1 MVEIKKDREI
11 NHENEIL
18 ELFNNPI
25 DTIEFHDLIMEY
37 HPYDIARVFEK
48 LESDQRNKLYIALSP
63 QEIAPIFEHLDHQDI
78 PSIFKELPNTYC
90 VKILEH
96 MDIDETVDILRNIE
110 SEKLR
115 LSYINLMKKELAKE
129 IKALLKYDEDVTGSI
144 MSTSYIEFDDSMLIK
159 DAMKHMLRE
168 AKTVS
173 YINTLY
179 VSNKDE
185 ELVGVLSLRQLIVAD
200 KEDRLVDIMTEKVI
214 SVNVNS
220 PKDVAANLFKDYD
233 FEALPVVDSNNRMLG
248 IVTVDDIIDFLE
260 DEATEDYAKFAG
272 IFDGEIEHG
281 KETVSKAFKK
291 RIPWLIILL
300 FIGIIASML
309 IGKYEDTLNAIPILA
324 MFLPMMLDMAGN
336 VGTQSL
342 AVTIRYL
349 MDDDFLNRKN
359 VTKHLL
365 RELGIGVT
373 NGFIISFIAFFIA
386 FILLSVMSKNF
397 TFTDPL
403 IFKTSLIISVSMLV
417 SITVSNIAG
426 AIVPLIIHTFK
437 IDPAAASGPFITT
450 INDIIAISIY
460 FTLATAFLM

>member
-1 MVEIKKDREI
+1 MNDIRKDREVT
-11 NHENEIL
+11 HEEEIL
-18 ELFNNPI
+18 ELFKSPL
-25 DTIEFHDLIMEY
+25 DTLEFHDMIMEY
-37 HPYDIARVFEK
+37 HPYDIARVFEN
-48 LESDQRNKLYIALSP
+48 LDDEQRSKLYIALSP
-63 QEIAPIFEHLDHQDI
+63 QEIAPIFEHLDHEEI
-78 PSIFKELPNTYC
+78 PRIFKELSNNYS
-90 VKILEH
+90 VKILEN

-110 SEKLR
+110 NEKLR
-115 LSYINLMKKELAKE
+115 FSYINLMRKDLAKE

-144 MSTSYIEFDDSMLIK
+144 ISTSYIEFDDSMLIK
-159 DAMKHMLRE
+159 DAMKHMLKE

-179 VSNKDE
+179 VANKNQ

-200 KEDRLVDIMTEKVI
+200 KEDRLVDVMTEKVI
-214 SVNVNS
+214 SVGVNA
-220 PKDVAANLFKDYD
+220 PKEVAASLFKDYD

-281 KETVSKAFKK
+281 KETISKAFKK

-300 FIGIIASML
+300 FIGIIASMI
-309 IGKYEDTLNAIPILA
+309 IGRFEETLDAIPILA

-349 MDDDFLNRKN
+349 MDDDFLTRKN
-359 VTKHLL
+359 VTKHIL

-373 NGFIISFIAFFIA
+373 NGFIVSCIAFFIA
-386 FILLSVMSKNF
+386 FILLGVMK
-397 TFTDPL
+397 TDVSFFNMETL
-403 IFKTSLIISVSMLV
+403 KTSVIISFSMLI
-417 SITVSNIAG
+417 SIIVSNIAG
-426 AIVPLIIHTFK
+426 AVVPLIIHTFK

-460 FTLATAFLM
+460 FTLATMFLM

>member
-11 NHENEIL
+11 NHEEEIL
-18 ELFNNPI
+18 ELFQSPL
-25 DTIEFHDLIMEY
+25 DTKEFHNLIMEY

-48 LESDQRNKLYIALSP
+48 LNADQRSKLYIALSP
-63 QEIAPIFEHLDHQDI
+63 QEIAPIFEHLDHQEI
-78 PSIFKELPNTYC
+78 PRIFTELSNNYS
-90 VKILEH
+90 VKILEN

-110 SEKLR
+110 NEKLR
-115 LSYINLMKKELAKE
+115 LSYIGLMSRELAKE

-159 DAMKHMLRE
+159 DAMKHMLKE

-179 VSNKDE
+179 VSNKSD
-185 ELVGVLSLRQLIVAD
+185 ELVGVLSLRQLIVAG
-200 KEDRLVDIMTEKVI
+200 KEDRLVDVMTEKVI
-214 SVNVNS
+214 SVDVNA
-220 PKDVAANLFKDYD
+220 PKEVAASLFKDYD

-272 IFDGEIEHG
+272 IFDGEIDHG
-281 KETVSKAFKK
+281 KETISKAFRK

-300 FIGIIASML
+300 FIGIIASMI
-309 IGKYEDTLNAIPILA
+309 IGRFEETLDAIPILA

-349 MDDDFLNRKN
+349 MDEDFLTHKN
-359 VTKHLL
+359 VSKHIL

-373 NGFIISFIAFFIA
+373 NGFIVSCIAFFIS
-386 FILLSVMSKNF
+386 FTLLGIMKTNVSFFNLE
-397 TFTDPL
+397 TL
-403 IFKTSLIISVSMLV
+403 KTSVIISFSMFV
-417 SITVSNIAG
+417 SIIVSNIAG

-450 INDIIAISIY
+450 INDIIAISVY
-460 FTLATAFLM
+460 FTLATIFLM

>member
-1 MVEIKKDREI
+1 MNDIRKDREVT
-11 NHENEIL
+11 HEEEIL
-18 ELFNNPI
+18 ELFKSPL
-25 DTIEFHDLIMEY
+25 DTLEFHDMIMEY
-37 HPYDIARVFEK
+37 HPYDIARVFEN
-48 LESDQRNKLYIALSP
+48 LDDEQRSKLYIALSP
-63 QEIAPIFEHLDHQDI
+63 QEIAPIFEHLDHEEI
-78 PSIFKELPNTYC
+78 PRIFKELSNNYS
-90 VKILEH
+90 VKILEN

-110 SEKLR
+110 NEKLR
-115 LSYINLMKKELAKE
+115 FSYINLMRKDLAKE

-144 MSTSYIEFDDSMLIK
+144 ISTSYIEFDDSMLIK
-159 DAMKHMLRE
+159 DAMKHMLKE

-179 VSNKDE
+179 VANKNQ

-200 KEDRLVDIMTEKVI
+200 KEDRLVDVMTEKVI
-214 SVNVNS
+214 SVGVNA
-220 PKDVAANLFKDYD
+220 PKEVAASLFKDYD

-281 KETVSKAFKK
+281 KETISKAFKK

-300 FIGIIASML
+300 FIGIIASMI
-309 IGKYEDTLNAIPILA
+309 IGRFEETLDAIPILA

-342 AVTIRYL
+342 AVTIIYL
-349 MDDDFLNRKN
+349 MDDDFLTRKN
-359 VTKHLL
+359 VTKHIL

-373 NGFIISFIAFFIA
+373 NGFIVSCIAFFIA
-386 FILLSVMSKNF
+386 FILLGVMK
-397 TFTDPL
+397 TDVSFFNMETL
-403 IFKTSLIISVSMLV
+403 KTSVIISFSMLI
-417 SITVSNIAG
+417 SIIVSNIAG
-426 AIVPLIIHTFK
+426 AVVPLIIHTFK

-460 FTLATAFLM
+460 FTLATMFLM

>member
-1 MVEIKKDREI
+1 MNDIRKDREVT
-11 NHENEIL
+11 HEEEIL
-18 ELFNNPI
+18 ELFKSPL
-25 DTIEFHDLIMEY
+25 DTLEFHDMIMEY
-37 HPYDIARVFEK
+37 HPYDIARVFEN
-48 LESDQRNKLYIALSP
+48 LDDEQRSKLYIALSP
-63 QEIAPIFEHLDHQDI
+63 QEIAPIFEHLDHEEI
-78 PSIFKELPNTYC
+78 PRIFKELSNNYS
-90 VKILEH
+90 VKILEN

-110 SEKLR
+110 NEKLR
-115 LSYINLMKKELAKE
+115 FSYINLMRKDLAKE

-144 MSTSYIEFDDSMLIK
+144 ISTSYIEFDDSMLIK
-159 DAMKHMLRE
+159 DAMKHMLKE

-179 VSNKDE
+179 VANKNQ

-200 KEDRLVDIMTEKVI
+200 KEDRLVDVMTEKVI
-214 SVNVNS
+214 SVGVNA
-220 PKDVAANLFKDYD
+220 PKEVAASLFKDYD

-281 KETVSKAFKK
+281 KETISKAFKK

-300 FIGIIASML
+300 FIGIIASMI
-309 IGKYEDTLNAIPILA
+309 IGRFEETLDAIPILA

-349 MDDDFLNRKN
+349 MDDDFLTRKN
-359 VTKHLL
+359 VTKHIL

-373 NGFIISFIAFFIA
+373 NGFIVSCIAFFIA
-386 FILLSVMSKNF
+386 FILIGVMK
-397 TFTDPL
+397 TDVSFFNMETL
-403 IFKTSLIISVSMLV
+403 KTSVIISFSMLI
-417 SITVSNIAG
+417 SIIVSNIAG
-426 AIVPLIIHTFK
+426 AVVPLIIHTFK

-460 FTLATAFLM
+460 FTLATMFLM